1 MNIFKRARRGSA
13 AVAVAEAP
21 REPFEGTAEELDAEI
36 RRLTESNR
44 NHASRETERRILAL
58 RHQAGAAVL
67 EGAGERPDHAAPDAT
82 RLPGGPG
89 LPEFTIDELT
99 PELLRAAILRDGCA
113 LVRGLISRE
122 DALLFAGQIDS
133 AFEERERQVG
143 GGSKVEGLYEP
154 FQPQPEHEFEDGIRE
169 WIRQG
174 GGVLA
179 MDSPQLAAGMF
190 DRLDAAGLPALIE
203 GYLGERPLLSV
214 QKTTLRKATPDVSG
228 AWHQDGK
235 FMGDV
240 RALNLWLSL
249 SRCGDVAPGLDIVPR
264 RLNEFVSAGTEG
276 ALLDYAVEDR
286 IVNEVAGD
294 TPVIRP
300 IFEPGD
306 ALLFDDLFLHQTG
319 SDPSMP
325 NPRYAL
331 ESWYFGGSGFPEDY
345 APIAV

>member
-1 MNIFKRARRGSA
+1 MKIFTRTKRDSA
-13 AVAVAEAP
+13 SPEVAEA
-21 REPFEGTAEELDAEI
+21 RSTIA
-36 RRLTESNR
+36 RRHEQGV
-44 NHASRETERRILAL
+44 AILENAP
-58 RHQAGAAVL
+58 
-67 EGAGERPDHAAPDAT
+67 ERPSHPEPDTA
-82 RLPGGPG
+82 RLPDGPG
-89 LPEFTIDELT
+89 LPEFSIDELT
-99 PELLRAAILRDGCA
+99 PGLLRAAILRDGCA

-122 DALLFAGQIDS
+122 DALAFADQIDD
-133 AFEERERQVG
+133 AFAEREHQVN
-143 GGSKVEGLYEP
+143 GGSHVDGLYEP
-154 FQPQPEHEFEDGIRE
+154 FTPVAEYEFEDGIRE

-179 MDSPQLAAGMF
+179 MDSPLLAAGMF
-190 DRLDAAGLPALIE
+190 DRLEAAGLPALVE
-203 GYLGERPLLSV
+203 GYLGEPPVLSV
-214 QKTTLRKATPDVSG
+214 QKTTLRKATPDVAG

-264 RLNEFVSAGTEG
+264 RLNELVSAGTEG
-276 ALLDYAVEDR
+276 ALLDYAVEDH
-286 IVNEVAGD
+286 IVHEVAGD

-331 ESWYFGGSGFPEDY
+331 ESWYFGGSGFPDDY

>member
-1 MNIFKRARRGSA
+1 MKLFTKAKRA
-13 AVAVAEAP
+13 
-21 REPFEGTAEELDAEI
+21 TASPEVVTARDTIA
-36 RRLTESNR
+36 R
-44 NHASRETERRILAL
+44 
-58 RHQAGAAVL
+58 RHQTGVEILSNAG
-67 EGAGERPDHAAPDAT
+67 GRPSHPEPDTA
-82 RLPGGPG
+82 RLPDGPG
-89 LPEFTIDELT
+89 LPEFKMEDLT
-99 PELLRAAILRDGCA
+99 PGLLRAAILRDGCA

-122 DALLFAGQIDS
+122 DALAFADQIDS
-133 AFEERERQVG
+133 AFAEREHQIAGESR
-143 GGSKVEGLYEP
+143 EPGLYEP
-154 FQPQPEHEFEDGIRE
+154 FQPVAEYEFEDGIRE

-179 MDSPQLAAGMF
+179 MDSPLLAAGMF
-190 DRLDAAGLPALIE
+190 ERLEHAGLPALIE
-203 GYLGERPLLSV
+203 GYLGEAPVLSV

-240 RALNLWLSL
+240 RAMNLWLSL

-306 ALLFDDLFLHQTG
+306 AMLFDDLFLHQTG

-331 ESWYFGGSGFPEDY
+331 ESWYFGGSGFPADY

>member
-1 MNIFKRARRGSA
+1 
-13 AVAVAEAP
+13 
-21 REPFEGTAEELDAEI
+21 
-36 RRLTESNR
+36 
-44 NHASRETERRILAL
+44 
-58 RHQAGAAVL
+58 
-67 EGAGERPDHAAPDAT
+67 
-82 RLPGGPG
+82 
-89 LPEFTIDELT
+89 
-99 PELLRAAILRDGCA
+99 
-113 LVRGLISRE
+113 
-122 DALLFAGQIDS
+122 
-133 AFEERERQVG
+133 
-143 GGSKVEGLYEP
+143 
-154 FQPQPEHEFEDGIRE
+154 
-169 WIRQG
+169 
-174 GGVLA
+174 
-179 MDSPQLAAGMF
+179 MF